1 MSFGSFSS
9 SRGKGAF
16 GKVRVVQHKA
26 TKQLYALKY
35 INKAKCIKM
44 RAVDNIISERRLLEQ
59 IDYSLIVNL
68 RYAFQDDE
76 NLFMVLD
83 LMLGGDLRFHLERV
97 GSLPEEQVR
106 FYAAELALAL
116 NYMHRRRIVH
126 RDIKPDNILLDE
138 KGHAHL
144 TDFNIAVHYSEKK
157 PLTAVAGSMAY
168 MAPEVLQKKG
178 YFYSVDWWSLGIVLF
193 ELLFGKRPFRGKT
206 NESLTKSITSDPLK
220 FPDNAHELASPACLD
235 FVKGLIT
242 RDPTQRIG
250 VDGGFEKLRNHGW
263 FKGYDWYALERKEAS
278 PPFTPDS
285 KRANFDPSHE
295 LEEILLEDNPLKVR
309 KRSKPVASNAGGSI
323 KSQISQNPDQPPEM
337 HIMDTKF
344 LIYDFTKPHE
354 NTMRRQEFE
363 QQRWAHKAPQVK
375 TDMPSRPVMDASVYH
390 KPSGST
396 KSSVLDQ
403 LNSKPAP
410 PITAGDILKMD
421 ELARMARV
429 SGSHS
434 TDAEFRPPSGI
445 LSPSHLDSKLYQRPV
460 PNPSYS
466 TPSIQKRDHYIQQE
480 GGIPPSSRP
489 PQTGSRRYS
498 EPRYN
503 DELDPFVDN
512 PSSPGT
518 APSYTSD
525 YQVTSDQRQYDRAE
539 VIYRRRLSE
548 ESSNVPPSPNPS
560 ETALLKSH
568 RYFTDASSQAPMPPP
583 QQPPPPIPSHLP
595 VYLPHR
601 VSSRPSG
608 EKLNMISAS
617 LQSGFASSQSSPS
630 TPIPAG
636 PPRLPPTSP
645 IPPVPSSGFNP
656 PRPAYSSSNSSSR
669 SAMQPLPPPQTS
681 PPPIPL
687 PLPPLPR

>member
-1 MSFGSFSS
+1 MW
-9 SRGKGAF
+9 
-16 GKVRVVQHKA
+16 Q
-26 TKQLYALKY
+26 
-35 INKAKCIKM
+35 
-44 RAVDNIISERRLLEQ
+44 
-59 IDYSLIVNL
+59 
-68 RYAFQDDE
+68 
-76 NLFMVLD
+76 
-83 LMLGGDLRFHLERV
+83 
-97 GSLPEEQVR
+97 
-106 FYAAELALAL
+106 
-116 NYMHRRRIVH
+116 
-126 RDIKPDNILLDE
+126 
-138 KGHAHL
+138 
-144 TDFNIAVHYSEKK
+144 
-157 PLTAVAGSMAY
+157 
-168 MAPEVLQKKG
+168 
-178 YFYSVDWWSLGIVLF
+178 
-193 ELLFGKRPFRGKT
+193 
-206 NESLTKSITSDPLK
+206 
-220 FPDNAHELASPACLD
+220 
-235 FVKGLIT
+235 
-242 RDPTQRIG
+242 
-250 VDGGFEKLRNHGW
+250 
-263 FKGYDWYALERKEAS
+263 
-278 PPFTPDS
+278 S

-344 LIYDFTKPHE
+344 LVYDFTKPHE

-363 QQRWAHKAPQVK
+363 QQRWAHKAPQGK

-390 KPSGST
+390 KPSGSN

-434 TDAEFRPPSGI
+434 PDAEFRPPSGI

-460 PNPSYS
+460 PNLSYS
-466 TPSIQKRDHYIQQE
+466 TPSIQKRDNYIQQE

-489 PQTGSRRYS
+489 PQTGPRRYS

-503 DELDPFVDN
+503 DDLDPFVDN

-518 APSYTSD
+518 APSYTSE

-568 RYFTDASSQAPMPPP
+568 RYVTDTSSQAPMPPP
-583 QQPPPPIPSHLP
+583 QQPPPPIPSHPP

-608 EKLNMISAS
+608 EKLNMISTS
-617 LQSGFASSQSSPS
+617 LQSGYASQSSPS

-656 PRPAYSSSNSSSR
+656 PRPAYNSSNASSR